1 MMAIAISKHNNP
13 RDGTAATKMDPSKI
27 LPNLF
32 VGSQPKTAADIGELK
47 SAGITGILNLQ
58 TQEDFDYHGVDWPN
72 IQTVYEAQQIKVC
85 RVPIRDFDDAVLRE
99 KLPEA
104 IRVLGE
110 LLDEG
115 RTAYVHCNVGINRS
129 PSTVISYL
137 HWTLGWSLD
146 DAERHVRKCRSC
158 SPVMEVIRLATEDRQ
173 Q

>member
-1 MMAIAISKHNNP
+1 
-13 RDGTAATKMDPSKI
+13 MDHSQI

-32 VGSQPKTAADIGELK
+32 VGSYPKTADDIGQLK

-72 IQTVYEAQQIKVC
+72 IQTIYVAHDMEC
-85 RVPIRDFDDAVLRE
+85 RRVPIRDFDDDTLRK

-104 IRVLGE
+104 VRVLGE

-115 RTAYVHCNVGINRS
+115 RIGYVHCNVGVNRS

-137 HWTLGWSLD
+137 HWLLDWSLD
-146 DAERHVRKCRSC
+146 DAEQHVRQCRTC
-158 SPVMEVIRLATEDRQ
+158 APVMDVIRMATRDRQ
-173 Q
+173 